1 MNKFLI
7 FMSMLVGIIIFIVF
21 ISAIGNPDTKKASQ
35 NEAKWALNK
44 ATLGEKYP
52 YTIDDL
58 ILRCEFTNQNDK
70 TLALWLE
77 DSEGNKY
84 GLNGNAQTKFLN
96 DKKYKG
102 YSDLI
107 LKENKSDLYSGKEAE
122 NICLKTGE

>member
-7 FMSMLVGIIIFIVF
+7 IMSIIVCFFVFLVF
-21 ISAIGNPDTKKASQ
+21 ISSSENTDTKKASQ

-58 ILRCEFTNQNDK
+58 ILRCEFTNRYDK
-70 TLALWLE
+70 SLAIWLE
-77 DSEGNKY
+77 DIEGNKY
-84 GLNGNAQTKFLN
+84 GLNGSAKTKFLN

>member
-7 FMSMLVGIIIFIVF
+7 VISMLVGFIILLVF
-21 ISAIGNPDTKKASQ
+21 ISTTENPDTKKASQ
-35 NEAKWALNK
+35 NEAKWSLNK
-44 ATLGEKYP
+44 AIFGEKYP

-58 ILRCEFTNQNDK
+58 ILRCEPTNLQNK

-77 DSEGNKY
+77 DIEGNKY
-84 GLNGNAQTKFLN
+84 GLNGNAQTKFVN

-107 LKENKSDLYSGKEAE
+107 LQENKSDLYYGKEAE
-122 NICLKTGE
+122 SVCLKTGE